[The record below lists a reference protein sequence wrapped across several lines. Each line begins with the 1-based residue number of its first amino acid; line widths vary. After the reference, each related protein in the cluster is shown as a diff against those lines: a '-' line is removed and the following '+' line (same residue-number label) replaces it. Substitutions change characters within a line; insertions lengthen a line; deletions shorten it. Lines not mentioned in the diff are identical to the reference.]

1 MADATQSTQTMST
14 PDPTRVTLDFGA
26 IFRESWTLLR
36 TNATLVTKVFGVM
49 VIFSLMSNAL
59 LAQTSGV
66 IQAVL
71 QLGSF
76 ILQLL
81 FGIGST
87 YIVLAIAAN
96 KPVELSALW
105 QFTDKLLNY
114 LILMVIY
121 SLLVTVGFLLLVIP
135 GVVWA
140 TKYGLA
146 PLIIA
151 WKKMEAMEA
160 MRLSAQMTDGYKL
173 QLFIFYLIIVVMNI
187 LGAVAFMVGLLITAP
202 LTYIASGVVFHKL
215 AARIPELSSDQP
227 SA

>member
-1 MADATQSTQTMST
+1 MADPTQSTQTTSST
-14 PDPTRVTLDFGA
+14 DSTRVNLDFGA

-36 TNATLVTKVFGVM
+36 TNSTLVAKVFGVM

-114 LILMVIY
+114 FILIVIY
-121 SLLVTVGFLLLVIP
+121 SVLVTVGIFLLVVP
-135 GVVWA
+135 GIIWA

-160 MRLSAQMTDGYKL
+160 MRLSARMTDGYKL
-173 QLFIFYLIIVVMNI
+173 QLFIFYLIIVVLNI

-215 AARIPELSSDQP
+215 AAHIPELSSDQP